1 MDFLF
6 RLPDGE
12 RLALW
17 GEKGQ
22 IIRLLSGGNRNR
34 TVIRSD
40 YLSDLS
46 AVMVEGKIYFVYQ
59 NISGSV
65 MLHLPDEEEDILLMA
80 ERLENCRFTGLRL
93 VVWQRK
99 LYLFYFAWNAV
110 RGANLLKMK
119 EVFAFGTDDTAQ
131 GSSLTEREGQT
142 AEVEVWE
149 ERENAPAFEVSAV
162 GDRLTVRVGEIEL
175 LCTLTSEGTYSWERG
190 SRITDEERAEL
201 FARCREA
208 EERCKQVDEMNFEIE
223 ALRLKTEKDCE
234 ALRCER
240 DEVMQRAELELYRER
255 ETVRELENRFAAAV
269 EQYNELTKLAQRLQA
284 EGKKWRDRYLA
295 ETRKKRDR
303 SGAVKVRRII
313 DPDGQNT

>member
-1 MDFLF
+1 M
-6 RLPDGE
+6 
-12 RLALW
+12 
-17 GEKGQ
+17 
-22 IIRLLSGGNRNR
+22 
-34 TVIRSD
+34 
-40 YLSDLS
+40 
-46 AVMVEGKIYFVYQ
+46 
-59 NISGSV
+59 
-65 MLHLPDEEEDILLMA
+65 
-80 ERLENCRFTGLRL
+80 
-93 VVWQRK
+93 
-99 LYLFYFAWNAV
+99 

-142 AEVEVWE
+142 AEVEVRE

-284 EGKKWRDRYLA
+284 EGKKWRDRYLS